1 MFEFYL
7 LYWDEYEHKNKVA
20 TGFIQANGYG
30 EAMQVIKEYFFNNE
44 EEYMNDNAIKIHL
57 NWTDNDGRIVLIEDR
72 EAKPGERDKG

>member
-30 EAMQVIKEYFFNNE
+30 EAMQVIKEYFFNGE

-57 NWTDNDGRIVLIEDR
+57 DWTDNDGRIVLIEDR

>member
-7 LYWDEYEHKNKVA
+7 LYWNEYEHKNKVA

-30 EAMQVIKEYFFNNE
+30 EAMQVIKEYFFDNE
-44 EEYMNDNAIKIHL
+44 EEYMNDDAIKIHL
-57 NWTDNDGRIVLIEDR
+57 DWTDNDGRIVLIEDR